1 MGKVEKFVKE
11 REAEKHLG
19 TDELISIMNWYIQEM
34 TRIDK
39 ECNNAK
45 WNLAE
50 AYNARL
56 NELRHKMDEN
66 HKADAEA
73 LAE

>member
-11 REAEKHLG
+11 HEAERHLG
-19 TDELISIMNWYIQEM
+19 TDELIGIMNWYIQEM
-34 TRIDK
+34 ARIDR
-39 ECNNAK
+39 ECNSAK
-45 WNLAE
+45 WNIQE

-56 NELRHKMDEN
+56 NELRRKMDEN
-66 HKADAEA
+66 QKADAEA